1 MINGIYNYIPIWYA
15 LISRCLRLQSGQQT
29 LFIKTPPP
37 QKHPPGIISTPKIG
51 TPPNENRVFF
61 DFFDKKKVLARL
73 NAPYKSMCDLYQKAF
88 WFCENFSIFLARGAI
103 RRPFFHFFRKNTFVF
118 KTLFFDIFGGEVK
131 NDHFSRFSHFLH
143 NFKKILLL

>member
-1 MINGIYNYIPIWYA
+1 MSKITKRPANA
-15 LISRCLRLQSGQQT
+15 FHQ
-29 LFIKTPPP
+29 TPPP

-88 WFCENFSIFLARGAI
+88 WFCENFSIFLAGGVLRGL
-103 RRPFFHFFRKNTFVF
+103 FFHFFEKNRLVL
-118 KTLFFDIFGGEVK
+118 KRFFFEFFGGGVK
-131 NDHFSRFSHFLH
+131 KRHF
-143 NFKKILLL
+143 

>member
-1 MINGIYNYIPIWYA
+1 MINGIYDFIPLCYD

-118 KTLFFDIFGGEVK
+118 KTLFFDIFGGGVK
-131 NDHFSRFSHFLH
+131 NRHFSRFSHFLH
-143 NFKKILLL
+143 IL

>member
-1 MINGIYNYIPIWYA
+1 MSKITKRPANA
-15 LISRCLRLQSGQQT
+15 FHQ
-29 LFIKTPPP
+29 TPPP

-73 NAPYKSMCDLYQKAF
+73 NAPYKSMRDLYQKAL

-103 RRPFFHFFRKNTFVF
+103 RRPFFHFFGKNTFVF
-118 KTLFFDIFGGEVK
+118 KTLFFDIFGGGVK
-131 NDHFSRFSHFLH
+131 NDHFSRFSHFYTIL
-143 NFKKILLL
+143 KIS